1 MTVRT
6 AQLAVPDDVR
16 MTAGACLYTIRVDG
30 HLGAYVLSAFP
41 GLAAEHEATGTVLTG
56 VLDQAA
62 LYGVLAYLEMLG
74 VDLLEVRRVAEAD
87 ESPAGG

>member
-1 MTVRT
+1 
-6 AQLAVPDDVR
+6 

-41 GLAAEHEATGTVLTG
+41 GLAAEHEATGTLLTG
-56 VLDQAA
+56 LLDQAA

-74 VDLLEVRRVAEAD
+74 VNLVEVCRVAARD
-87 ESPAGG
+87 EPPAGG